1 MPFALTS
8 EQETNNIQEDFNN
21 LQAKIQNSDIQIE
34 YNLDKRGWLKNKIKK
49 VEINVQDDIVQNPN
63 DINQG
68 IKQMEALTT
77 NLKAKGSQTP
87 IQGQSKS
94 SE

>member
-49 VEINVQDDIVQNPN
+49 VEINVQDDIV
-63 DINQG
+63 
-68 IKQMEALTT
+68 
-77 NLKAKGSQTP
+77 
-87 IQGQSKS
+87 
-94 SE
+94 